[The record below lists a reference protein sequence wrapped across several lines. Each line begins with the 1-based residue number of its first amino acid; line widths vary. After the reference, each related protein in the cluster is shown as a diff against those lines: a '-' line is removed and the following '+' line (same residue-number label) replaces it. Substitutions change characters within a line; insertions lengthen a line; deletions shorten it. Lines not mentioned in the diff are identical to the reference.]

1 MLLCLHK
8 AGTKRFTPHCW
19 KNVWFAVLAQ
29 GVSTAFFVLQALATI
44 YNTGTVVNT
53 LYYISEDTT
62 YFDISLSKS
71 YSYVLGVGYH
81 FEVSLSLFGI
91 ACDLYEYFAD

>member
-1 MLLCLHK
+1 M
-8 AGTKRFTPHCW
+8 AGTKRFTPHRW

-29 GVSTAFFVLQALATI
+29 GVSTAFLFYRRSQPSI
-44 YNTGTVVNT
+44 NTGTVVNT

-71 YSYVLGVGYH
+71 YFYVLSVGYH